1 MKPNCQQCRVNPG
14 LHKVLTSKGN
24 AFRWKCESC
33 FKRTGTSGFPR
44 MESSDVSSIMMAQV
58 ADRFAAYPSEG
69 KDAASFRLVK
79 EELGK
84 AYDELLRTPQ
94 GDPRHKQIT
103 AKHPGL
109 ATAVSMIAVVDKNL
123 RAENMTLRRIED
135 ESYIALRSGD
145 IEKSKKLQAQAVQ
158 FENKLKETQKTL
170 YAKANKVF
178 IQAGFQDL
186 VLSTD

>member
-1 MKPNCQQCRVNPG
+1 
-14 LHKVLTSKGN
+14 
-24 AFRWKCESC
+24 
-33 FKRTGTSGFPR
+33 
-44 MESSDVSSIMMAQV
+44 
-58 ADRFAAYPSEG
+58 
-69 KDAASFRLVK
+69 
-79 EELGK
+79 
-84 AYDELLRTPQ
+84 
-94 GDPRHKQIT
+94 
-103 AKHPGL
+103 
-109 ATAVSMIAVVDKNL
+109 MIAVVDKNL